1 MCGAGNTAI
10 GKILW
15 AARATR
21 GGTER
26 TCEQQLQGGV
36 AGEAIPKGAG
46 GELVN
51 VEDDTKLATGWGQD
65 TKRPYP
71 ASPDLR
77 SRETTPTD
85 LRKRRNKE

>member
-21 GGTER
+21 GGRASSSFRGVWRER
-26 TCEQQLQGGV
+26 PYRRVRGG
-36 AGEAIPKGAG
+36 G
-46 GELVN
+46 LVN

-71 ASPDLR
+71 ASPDPR

>member
-46 GELVN
+46 GGISERRRRYQVGYGLG
-51 VEDDTKLATGWGQD
+51 TGYQETLPCVSGPAEPGD
-65 TKRPYP
+65 YTNRPQEE
-71 ASPDLR
+71 A
-77 SRETTPTD
+77 E
-85 LRKRRNKE
+85 